1 MTWVAVILVLTPVS
15 PTAAAALMLIGG
27 LAAAVYLIVQL
38 ARGVRGLPEF
48 VRQLRR
54 IGEPDAWRG
63 IQRR

>member
-1 MTWVAVILVLTPVS
+1 MTWMAVILVVSAVS
-15 PTAAAALMLIGG
+15 PTAAAALLLIVG
-27 LAAAVYLIVQL
+27 LVIAVYLIVLL

-63 IQRR
+63 IERR